1 MNLATALQDLGA
13 ARDHLPEDALH
24 WLRDNWDVA
33 GPAASLV
40 LARCARDPESAADHD
55 MIAGYFLLHLMAEK
69 GEPSA
74 AALLSRL
81 AKSPE
86 GLTAI
91 MGDAIDFT
99 LTPMF
104 ISLLGKDA
112 RALQE
117 IVENASADWEVKA
130 CALTALAYA
139 AASGMTDRAALE
151 FWMIGLPVLWEKAEA
166 DESCFDGFAHAVALL
181 GSEDLAPLA
190 RAAFDGGLI
199 HEVLL
204 TRAEFEEVHALAREE
219 ANPLATFEREG
230 LAPFADAIT
239 SLAVVEAA
247 IQMAAEESPE
257 DYDDGLPDEE
267 QEEGPAETV
276 VNPTRDIGRND
287 PCPCG
292 SGKKFKKCCGMAA

>member
-13 ARDHLPEDALH
+13 ARDHLPEEALH

-69 GEPSA
+69 AEPAGA
-74 AALLSRL
+74 AMLLRL

-91 MGDAIDFT
+91 LGDAIDFT

-104 ISLLGKDA
+104 ISYFGKDA

-151 FWMIGLPVLWEKAEA
+151 LWMIGLPVLWEQAEA
-166 DESCFDGFAHAVALL
+166 DESCYDGFAHAVALL
-181 GSEDLAPLA
+181 GAEDLAPLA

-199 HEVLL
+199 HEALL

-267 QEEGPAETV
+267 EEEGPAETV

-292 SGKKFKKCCGMAA
+292 SGKKFKKCCLAA

>member
-1 MNLATALQDLGA
+1 MNLATALLELGA
-13 ARDHLPEDALH
+13 ARDHLPEEALL

-69 GEPSA
+69 GEASGA
-74 AALLSRL
+74 AMLARL

-86 GLTAI
+86 GLSAI
-91 MGDAIDFT
+91 LGDAIDFT

-104 ISLLGKDA
+104 ISYFGKDA
-112 RALQE
+112 RVLE
-117 IVENASADWEVKA
+117 ELVETTSAAPEVKA
-130 CALTALAYA
+130 CALTALAYG
-139 AASGMTDRAALE
+139 AASGMIDRAALE
-151 FWMIGLPVLWEKAEA
+151 HWMIGLPVLWEKAE
-166 DESCFDGFAHAVALL
+166 DIESCFDGFAHAVALL
-181 GSEDLAPLA
+181 GAQDLAPLA
-190 RAAFDGGLI
+190 RAAFESGLI
-199 HEVLL
+199 YEEIFSLE
-204 TRAEFEEVHALAREE
+204 EFEEILALASEE
-219 ANPLATFEREG
+219 TNPLATFEREG

-257 DYDDGLPDEE
+257 DYDDGQPDE
-267 QEEGPAETV
+267 EEGPAETII
-276 VNPTRDIGRND
+276 NPTRDVGRND

-292 SGKKFKKCCGMAA
+292 SGKKFKKCCLAA

>member
-1 MNLATALQDLGA
+1 MNLATALLDLGA
-13 ARDHLPEDALH
+13 AHDHLPEEALL

-40 LARCARDPESAADHD
+40 LARCARDPENAADHD

-69 GEPSA
+69 GEAGGA
-74 AALLSRL
+74 AMLARL

-86 GLTAI
+86 GLTALL
-91 MGDAIDFT
+91 GDAVDFT

-104 ISLLGKDA
+104 ISLLGHEP

-117 IVENASADWEVKA
+117 IVETASADGGVKA

-151 FWMIGLPVLWEKAEA
+151 QWLAGLPALWEKAQDYET
-166 DESCFDGFAHAVALL
+166 CFDGFAHAVALL
-181 GSEDLAPLA
+181 GAEDLAPLA

-199 HEVLL
+199 HEELME
-204 TRAEFEEVHALAREE
+204 REEFEEIHELAREE

-230 LAPFADAIT
+230 LAPFTDAMT
-239 SLAVVEAA
+239 SLAAVETA
-247 IQMAAEESPE
+247 IQLAAQESPE
-257 DYDDGLPDEE
+257 DYDNGMPEE
-267 QEEGPAETV
+267 EAPAETV
-276 VNPTRDIGRND
+276 VNPNRDVGRND

-292 SGKKFKKCCGMAA
+292 SGKKFKKCCLAA

>member
-1 MNLATALQDLGA
+1 MNLSTALQDLGA
-13 ARDHLPEDALH
+13 ARDHLPEEALH

-86 GLTAI
+86 GLSAI

-104 ISLLGKDA
+104 ISLLGKDS

-151 FWMIGLPVLWEKAEA
+151 LWMIGLPVLWDKAEA

-190 RAAFDGGLI
+190 RAAFEGGLI

-230 LAPFADAIT
+230 IAPFSDALT

-267 QEEGPAETV
+267 GESPVATV
-276 VNPTRDIGRND
+276 INPTRDVGRND

-292 SGKKFKKCCGMAA
+292 SGKKFKKCCLAA

>member
-13 ARDHLPEDALH
+13 ARDHLPEEALH

-40 LARCARDPESAADHD
+40 LARCARDPESAADLD

-69 GEPSA
+69 GEASGA
-74 AALLSRL
+74 AMLSRL
-81 AKSPE
+81 AKSPD

-91 MGDAIDFT
+91 MGDAIDYT

-151 FWMIGLPVLWEKAEA
+151 HWLIGLPVLWETADQ

-181 GSEDLAPLA
+181 GAEDLAPLA
-190 RAAFDGGLI
+190 RAAFEGGLI

-204 TRAEFEEVHALAREE
+204 TREEFEEILALAREE
-219 ANPLATFEREG
+219 SNPLATFEREG
-230 LAPFADAIT
+230 LAPFDDAIT
-239 SLAVVEAA
+239 SLAAVEAA

-257 DYDDGLPDEE
+257 DYDDGLPDEG
-267 QEEGPAETV
+267 EGPAETII
-276 VNPTRDIGRND
+276 NPTRDVGRND

-292 SGKKFKKCCGMAA
+292 SGKKFKKCCLAA

>member
-13 ARDHLPEDALH
+13 ARDHLPEEALF

-40 LARCARDPESAADHD
+40 LARCARDPENAADQD

-69 GEPSA
+69 GEASGSA
-74 AALLSRL
+74 MLTRL

-91 MGDAIDFT
+91 LGDAIDFT

-104 ISLLGKDA
+104 ISYFGKDA

-117 IVENASADWEVKA
+117 IVEASGADGEVKA

-139 AASGMTDRAALE
+139 GASGMIDRAALE
-151 FWMIGLPVLWEKAEA
+151 HWLIGLPVLWDKAE
-166 DESCFDGFAHAVALL
+166 DYESCFDGFAHAVALL
-181 GSEDLAPLA
+181 GAEDLAPLV
-190 RAAFDGGLI
+190 RAAFEGGLI
-199 HEVLL
+199 HEELFS
-204 TRAEFEEVHALAREE
+204 REEFEEILALAREE
-219 ANPLATFEREG
+219 TNPLATFEREG
-230 LAPFADAIT
+230 LAPFDDAIT
-239 SLAVVEAA
+239 SMAAVEAA

-257 DYDDGLPDEE
+257 DYDDGQPDEE
-267 QEEGPAETV
+267 EGAAETV
-276 VNPTRDIGRND
+276 INPTRDVGRND

-292 SGKKFKKCCGMAA
+292 SGKKFKKCCLAA

>member
-1 MNLATALQDLGA
+1 MNLATALLDLGA
-13 ARDHLPEDALH
+13 ARDHLPEEALH

-74 AALLSRL
+74 AAMVARL
-81 AKSPE
+81 AKSPD

-91 MGDAIDFT
+91 MGDAIDYT

-151 FWMIGLPVLWEKAEA
+151 HWLIGLPVLWDKAEE

-181 GSEDLAPLA
+181 GAEDLAPLA
-190 RAAFDGGLI
+190 RAAFEGGLI

-204 TRAEFEEVHALAREE
+204 TRDEFEEVYALAREE
-219 ANPLATFEREG
+219 TNPLATFEREG
-230 LAPFADAIT
+230 LAPFDDAIT
-239 SLAVVEAA
+239 ALAAVEAA

-257 DYDDGLPDEE
+257 DYDDGLPDEDE
-267 QEEGPAETV
+267 TGPQTV
-276 VNPTRDIGRND
+276 TNPYRDVGRND

-292 SGKKFKKCCGMAA
+292 SGMKFKKCCGMAA

>member
-13 ARDHLPEDALH
+13 ARDHLPEEALR

-74 AALLSRL
+74 AALLARL
-81 AKSPE
+81 AKSPD

-91 MGDAIDFT
+91 LGDAVDFT

-151 FWMIGLPVLWEKAEA
+151 LWMIGLPVLWEQAAE

-181 GSEDLAPLA
+181 GAEDLAPLA

-230 LAPFADAIT
+230 IAPFSDALT

-267 QEEGPAETV
+267 GEGPAATV
-276 VNPTRDIGRND
+276 INPTRDVGRND

-292 SGKKFKKCCGMAA
+292 SGKKFKKCCLAA

>member
-81 AKSPE
+81 AKSPD

-91 MGDAIDFT
+91 LGDSIDFT

-151 FWMIGLPVLWEKAEA
+151 LWMIGLPVLWEQAEA

-199 HEVLL
+199 HEVLM

-219 ANPLATFEREG
+219 TNPLATFEREG

-267 QEEGPAETV
+267 QEEGTAETV
-276 VNPTRDIGRND
+276 FNPTRDIGRND

-292 SGKKFKKCCGMAA
+292 SGKKFKKCCLAA